1 MLKTRRKQN
10 IERLYKSKNN
20 DSKIRF
26 LYKIIVFTTDH
37 QTKNPFYRGS
47 LKVFKQTQYKKQNR
61 NGARE

>member
-26 LYKIIVFTTDH
+26 LYKIVVFTTDQ
-37 QTKNPFYRGS
+37 QTKNLFYRGS
-47 LKVFKQTQYKKQNR
+47 LKVFKQTQYKKQNH